1 MKIDKILFLAPCALG
16 WISEM
21 DQVVVREQNK
31 PYHMARIWRV
41 YRPFHISIWHELIS
55 HIMYVRL
62 ILFQGRPRL
71 TELNLSEKVDCN
83 LFDCATIEGHY
94 YKLTKY
100 GKGRAVPTGKINYNL
115 EIIRLA

>member
-1 MKIDKILFLAPCALG
+1 MNLYYIY
-16 WISEM
+16 
-21 DQVVVREQNK
+21 Q
-31 PYHMARIWRV
+31 
-41 YRPFHISIWHELIS
+41 
-55 HIMYVRL
+55 IMYVRL

-100 GKGRAVPTGKINYNL
+100 GKGRAIPTGKINYNL
-115 EIIRLA
+115 DQIDLDQIQ